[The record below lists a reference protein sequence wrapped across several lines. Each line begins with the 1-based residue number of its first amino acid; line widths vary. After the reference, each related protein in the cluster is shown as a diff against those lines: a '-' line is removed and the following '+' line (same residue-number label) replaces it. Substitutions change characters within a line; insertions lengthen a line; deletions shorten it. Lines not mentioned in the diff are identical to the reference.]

1 MLPCEHHAEFVH
13 NLSLYED
20 KHETLSAFRKQLCRA
35 VEDGS
40 EERTMLVNR
49 SRQMEKRDEKREFIQ
64 TKQTGINEVLLLT
77 QCFIWESI
85 LAYLACVCYENCLF
99 CFIYLFSCTFQFFKK
114 IK

>member
-1 MLPCEHHAEFVH
+1 MPPCEHHAEFVH

-49 SRQMEKRDEKREFIQ
+49 NRQMEKRDEKLEFIQ
-64 TKQTGINEVLLLT
+64 TKRTGINEERWLLWLT
-77 QCFIWESI
+77 Q
-85 LAYLACVCYENCLF
+85 
-99 CFIYLFSCTFQFFKK
+99 
-114 IK
+114 